1 MRFNFEWDQNKA
13 NTNLQKHGVSFDE
26 AVTVFTDPL
35 TITITD
41 ATHSDTEARFIDLGL
56 SSTQRLL
63 VVVYTECNETIR
75 IKNI

>member
-35 TITITD
+35 AITITD

-56 SSTQRLL
+56 SSA
-63 VVVYTECNETIR
+63 
-75 IKNI
+75 